1 MPTQSKTI
9 KKTHSLLATKQT
21 HLNYGTRTNSSKER
35 QDLEIKKP
43 KRYQVLL
50 HNDDVTPMEFVVDI
64 LYTCFFKAAEE
75 SNAIMLKAHREGKAS
90 VGIYSYDVAK
100 SKVEKARRKIDKA
113 KYPLEF
119 TIEPV

>member
-1 MPTQSKTI
+1 MAQG
-9 KKTHSLLATKQT
+9 QT
-21 HLNYGTRTNSSKER
+21 AVKER

-64 LYTCFFKAAEE
+64 LYTCFFKTTEE

-113 KYPLEF
+113 KYPLDF